1 MRKNTATLLI
11 AALLCAI
18 GMKAQT
24 DNGIEAMNAA
34 VESFLASGQLM
45 TKDTHWSHAMEQWDF
60 KYVTQGDTL
69 FEPQALIGLK
79 DAFAAAASRSSFTY
93 LCDAGKGPKQEA
105 DVRFIRTDNVYS
117 QIYGRYSMKR
127 FYNMCIVALGDSVN
141 RAYYGMR
148 WRVTPFLDSKGK
160 PWRTLDGVL
169 FVFKDGIWDIDIQP
183 QYNSQQYRSSYA
195 LPPLSH
201 SDQLKYETL
210 MTQLQKL
217 DERFGNGEGMNAD
230 LRLYI
235 LTKLL
240 DGYDGQLTMQQYKNL
255 IEKLHSFGDN
265 GLSEEGKRLISRASA
280 SLYNKRVRSFPS
292 GLVERFDTNKWRY
305 IDPEQERMVEQRY
318 YIGSDKPTQ
327 VKANIKGIASGR
339 VDVYPYF
346 PNMRPYETVADS
358 SGFTFGEQLL
368 ENQIVMI
375 KDANG
380 NSLAIFADSIPTTV
394 NLHAMTVSGSS
405 LNERFAQAQS
415 RLKAL
420 DGELSRY
427 AVVDSDGD
435 YTVMDQEG
443 YKSWLADV
451 QRLQMQLMDENADN
465 MIPVWFLAN
474 NFTVMSYQDLG
485 RYLKKGT
492 PYFDHIALQPVR
504 EYYEGMAK
512 RLQGKNFTDADC
524 IDTAGTTHRLS
535 EYIGKGDYVVLQFWE
550 ERSWIAHAGCKY
562 MKQMAKKYKDKNIR
576 FIGLSLD
583 CNKEAW
589 KDYVRKRDLSYDHLA
604 ILTTD
609 EGKRWEDNA
618 VKAYGIKT
626 LPETIIFD
634 PKGRIILTGLAGE
647 SLKQKVESLK
657 LKDK

>member
-24 DNGIEAMNAA
+24 DNGIKAMNAA

-69 FEPQALIGLK
+69 CEPLALTGLK
-79 DAFAAAASRSSFTY
+79 DAFATAASHSVFTY
-93 LCDAGKGPKQEA
+93 LCDAGNGPKQEA
-105 DVRFIRTDNVYS
+105 EVRFVRHDNFYR
-117 QIYGRYSMKR
+117 QIYGRYSKER
-127 FYNMCIVALGDSVN
+127 IDNLCIVALGDSAN
-141 RAYYGMR
+141 RTYYGMK
-148 WRVTPFLDSKGK
+148 WRVTPFCDRNGRG
-160 PWRTLDGVL
+160 WRTLDGGL
-169 FVFKDGIWDIDIQP
+169 FIFKDGIWDIDVQP
-183 QYNSQQYRSSYA
+183 QYNHSQYRKGYA
-195 LPPLSH
+195 LPPLSS

-217 DERFGNGEGMNAD
+217 EERFGNGEGTNAD

-235 LTKLL
+235 LTKLI
-240 DGYDGQLTMQQYKNL
+240 DEYDGQLTEQQHQEL
-255 IEKLHSFGDN
+255 TGKLHSFALN
-265 GLSEEGKRLISRASA
+265 SSSEEEKRFISKASA
-280 SLYNKRVRSFPS
+280 SLYKHVRTFPS
-292 GLVERFDTNKWRY
+292 GIVRSNITNSGKY
-305 IDPEQERMVEQRY
+305 TDPEQERMMEVKY
-318 YIGSDKPTQ
+318 NFCDAKPKLVNVRLT
-327 VKANIKGIASGR
+327 GTASGR
-339 VDVYPYF
+339 VDVYPCF
-346 PNMRPYETVADS
+346 PNWRPYETAADS
-358 SGFTFGEQLL
+358 GRFTFGEQLI
-368 ENQIVMI
+368 ENQLMMI
-375 KDANG
+375 RDANG
-380 NSLAIFADSIPTTV
+380 NSLAVFADSIPTTV
-394 NLHAMTVSGSS
+394 NLLTMTLSGSP
-405 LNERFAQAQS
+405 LNERFAQAQQ

-420 DGELSRY
+420 DPEVRRY
-427 AVVDSDGD
+427 ASVDSDGD
-435 YTVMDQEG
+435 VTVMDQEG

-474 NFTVMSYQDLG
+474 NFTVMSHQDLG

-512 RLQGKNFTDADC
+512 RLPGRKFVDAEC
-524 IDTAGTTHRLS
+524 ADTTGTRHMLS

-550 ERSWIAHAGCKY
+550 ERNWTAHAGCKY

-604 ILTTD
+604 ITTTD
-609 EGKRWEDNA
+609 EEHRWGDNA
-618 VKAYGIKT
+618 VKAYGIKA

-634 PKGRIILTGLAGE
+634 PKGRIISSGLAGE